1 MRSVEACLS
10 SFSFIF
16 PEISAVGDVVVVV
29 VVVVLELMLLPM
41 VY

>member
-29 VVVVLELMLLPM
+29 VVVLELMLLPM